1 MKQRSW
7 ASNACPTSSS
17 TPLFH
22 SDHAHCWQNN
32 PKHTFF
38 WGWVSGILCLTSRR
52 EEAHLSQEEMELPSR
67 KRNQRTE
74 DSQPVPWCKCGKK
87 PRQNGSVDSR
97 NLRKKK
103 KKLVSIWV
111 TPLLREGNWYYFLL
125 IRTCLHGAGAQ
136 SFIGDLLA
144 FGNRLRMLSSLCS
157 PPSLDHDPGYRQTE

>member
-1 MKQRSW
+1 MRAPPLPLLPSFTQTMPTAGKTTQSTHSSGVGSV
-7 ASNACPTSSS
+7 ASCA
-17 TPLFH
+17 
-22 SDHAHCWQNN
+22 
-32 PKHTFF
+32 
-38 WGWVSGILCLTSRR
+38 LTSRR
-52 EEAHLSQEEMELPSR
+52 EEAHLGQEEMELPSR

-144 FGNRLRMLSSLCS
+144 FGNRLRMLSSLYS